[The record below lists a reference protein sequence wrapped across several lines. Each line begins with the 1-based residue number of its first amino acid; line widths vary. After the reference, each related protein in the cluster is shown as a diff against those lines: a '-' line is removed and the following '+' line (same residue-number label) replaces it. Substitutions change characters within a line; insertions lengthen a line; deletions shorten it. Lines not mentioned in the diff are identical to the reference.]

1 MGLSLNI
8 LMDESILILEGWAVA
23 STADPSSGSGF
34 VLIKIRVKSQD
45 VEELVC
51 INKLAMLLTWLL
63 DLNLLISFVL
73 R

>member
-1 MGLSLNI
+1 MQARQI
-8 LMDESILILEGWAVA
+8 RVQVF
-23 STADPSSGSGF
+23 GF

-45 VEELVC
+45 VEEPVC